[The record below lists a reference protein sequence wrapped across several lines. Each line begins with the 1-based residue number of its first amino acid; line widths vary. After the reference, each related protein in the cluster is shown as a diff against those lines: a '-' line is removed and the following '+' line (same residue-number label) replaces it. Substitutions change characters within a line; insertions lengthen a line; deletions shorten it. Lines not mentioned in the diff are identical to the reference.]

1 MSVTESTERGSYTRE
16 PMIETA
22 YKHIVLNENN
32 VAMIAG
38 TRTKVIELVLDYQA
52 YG

>member
-1 MSVTESTERGSYTRE
+1 MTETD
-16 PMIETA
+16 

-38 TRTKVIELVLDYQA
+38 TRTKIIKLVLDYQV
-52 YG
+52 YGWSPEELQF